1 MTAAGASGATPL
13 SKRAGQLVIAGL
25 LVALVVTPAV
35 FVPRLYDD
43 FTLIKQSALLL
54 ATAIVL
60 VGLALAGFP
69 LPAPRAVRLSLA
81 AWVALLLLSEALA
94 IDPRGSVLGVYQY
107 RQGFLTQVAYVVL
120 FLGAAHVGSQR
131 KALLERFVL
140 AGGTAVLAY
149 TAIQAVGLDPIDWWL
164 DTSDR
169 AIGTI
174 GNANELAAY
183 AVIALVAL
191 PAATRIDSR
200 RGPVLTACIAAAVC
214 FVVFESESRSG
225 LGALVLD
232 ALLVPVAWL
241 LSGNP
246 VSKLRRPAGFVLSG
260 FLLGATLSFAAGSL
274 PETAGR
280 IQGGVTGAGAGGST
294 RLALWEGTLGV
305 IKANPIHGAGP
316 DGLFLAFP
324 VDRPGNLGGAF
335 ESYDLVAQSGHN
347 LVLDTAAN
355 YGLPA
360 LGALAALVATVCWH
374 SVRRVRSRQRRETPS
389 DAPWAWSALAAYG
402 ALTLLNPVS
411 LAAHAVFFFALG
423 VMVADGQPASTTRLS
438 RMHPAVRILAV
449 GPGVGA
455 LLAVTV
461 ALPLADLS
469 ANDGW
474 NHYAANE
481 FDAAADDYRSAA
493 KLMPFERRYATDHA
507 RALLAAGVGG
517 PPARLEAANRA
528 LTDLDRDFGFTSGDA
543 FAQATARIGL
553 GEDAD
558 RVNPLI
564 ERAVKLNPHGVATEW
579 YAGQLRMAAA
589 SGGIL
594 RYSERDRWV
603 FVEPLP

>member
-1 MTAAGASGATPL
+1 MTATGASGATPL
-13 SKRAGQLVIAGL
+13 SRSAGQLVIAGL
-25 LVALVVTPAV
+25 LIALVVTPAV
-35 FVPRLYDD
+35 FVPQLYDD
-43 FTLIKQSALLL
+43 FTLSKQSALLP
-54 ATAIVL
+54 AAAVVL

-69 LPAPRAVRLSLA
+69 LPASRLVRLSLA

-120 FLGAAHVGSQR
+120 FLGAAHVGFKR

-140 AGGTAVLAY
+140 AGGAAVLAY
-149 TAIQAVGLDPIDWWL
+149 TAIQAAGLDPVDWWL

-191 PAATRIDSR
+191 PAAPGRDSR
-200 RGPVLTACIAAAVC
+200 GGSVLTACIAAAAC

-225 LGALVLD
+225 LGALALYT
-232 ALLVPVAWL
+232 LLVPVAWL

-246 VSKLRRPAGFVLSG
+246 VSKLWRPAGFVLSG

-280 IQGGVTGAGAGGST
+280 IQGGVAGADSGGST

-305 IKANPIHGAGP
+305 IKANPVHGAGP

-335 ESYDLVAQSGHN
+335 ESYDLVAQSSHN

-360 LGALAALVATVCWH
+360 LGALATLVAACCWR
-374 SVRRVRSRQRRETPS
+374 SVRQRRRRQRRETLS

-411 LAAHAVFFFALG
+411 LAPQAVLFVALG
-423 VMVADGQPASTTRLS
+423 VMATDGEPVSTTRLG
-438 RMHPAVRILAV
+438 RMHPAVRVLAV
-449 GPGVGA
+449 SPVVCA

-481 FDAAADDYRSAA
+481 FDLAPDDYRSAA
-493 KLMPFERRYATDHA
+493 RLMPFERRYATDHA
-507 RALLAAGVGG
+507 RALLAAGVNG
-517 PPARLEAANRA
+517 PPARLQAADRA
-528 LTDLDRDFGFTSGDA
+528 LADLDRDFGFTSGDA

-564 ERAVKLNPHGVATEW
+564 ERAVELNPYGVATEW
-579 YAGQLRMAAA
+579 YAGELRMALAR
-589 SGGIL
+589 GGTL
-594 RYSERDRWV
+594 RYSERDRWA